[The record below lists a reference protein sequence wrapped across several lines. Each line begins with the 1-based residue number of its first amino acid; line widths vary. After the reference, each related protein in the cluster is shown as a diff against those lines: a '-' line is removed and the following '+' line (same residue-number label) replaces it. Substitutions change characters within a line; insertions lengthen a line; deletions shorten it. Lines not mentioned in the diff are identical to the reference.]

1 MFNTSLGEV
10 FNTSAK
16 PSVLF
21 HTSTARALRAQ
32 PSLDPYRFL
41 WYPNFFFSRAC
52 ARAAVASS
60 GTLPTLSPYQP
71 EPTESMGRGRGGGL
85 RAEGGESRLRLHPSL
100 RSLVPL
106 ST

>member
-41 WYPNFFFSRAC
+41 WYPNFFSRAL
-52 ARAAVASS
+52 ARARPS
-60 GTLPTLSPYQP
+60 LPPVPFLPSPHINLN
-71 EPTESMGRGRGGGL
+71 L
-85 RAEGGESRLRLHPSL
+85 RSLWAEGGGEVCAQKGGSHGLTAT
-100 RSLVPL
+100 L
-106 ST
+106 SCSS